1 MGKDAG
7 RDAAKYEAR
16 ANAKAIDEQ
25 RRQFEATKALLNPF
39 VTAGTDMLPGFTE
52 SATLGGFGANINEIL
67 NSGVLDPL
75 RDARFEAIN
84 TQLGKGGMLN
94 SGRRATAIA
103 NDLTDFTLGIEQ
115 LLNGRQGNI
124 VGAGQNA
131 AAGLG
136 GFGQNMATNVG
147 NLQQATGQAYAS
159 GSLADD
165 QAKTAWINQ
174 LLGLGTTAGAGALAG
189 GMGAFGSGIG
199 AGGGAALGLLFSDS
213 KLKTNIRETGSVGPL
228 TLYEWEWVPELEALG
243 IKPEMTTGFLA
254 EDVENIFPEYVHPIC
269 PYKAVDYAGL
279 INKLDEV
286 IH

>member
-1 MGKDAG
+1 MGFNSGK
-7 RDAAKYEAR
+7 DAAKYEAR

-25 RRQFEATKALLNPF
+25 RRQFDYVQQLLSPY
-39 VTAGTDMLPGFTE
+39 VSAGTEMLPMFTDA
-52 SATLGGFGANINEIL
+52 ATLGGFGANIDEIL
-67 NSGVLDPL
+67 NSEALDPL
-75 RDARFEAIN
+75 RESRMNAIT
-84 TQLGKGGMLN
+84 TQMGKGGMLN

-103 NDLTDFTLGIEQ
+103 NDLTDFSLGIEQ
-115 LLNGRQGNI
+115 LLTGRQGNI

-136 GFGQNMATNVG
+136 GFGQTMASNVG
-147 NLQQATGQAYAS
+147 NLQQATGRAYAS

-174 LLGLGTTAGAGALAG
+174 LIGLGTTAGAGALAG

-213 KLKTNIRETGSVGPL
+213 KLKTNIREVGNVGPL
-228 TLYEWEWVPELEALG
+228 SLYEWEWVPELEALG
-243 IKPEMTTGFLA
+243 IKPDMTTGFLA
-254 EDVENIFPEYVHPIC
+254 EDVEQIFPEYVHPIG